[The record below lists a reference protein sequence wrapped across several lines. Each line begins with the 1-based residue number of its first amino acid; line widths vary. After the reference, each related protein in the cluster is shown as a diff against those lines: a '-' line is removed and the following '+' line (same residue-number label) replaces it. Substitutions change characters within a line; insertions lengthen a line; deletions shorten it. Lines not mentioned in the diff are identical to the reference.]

1 MLRRLLPAAAFAGAA
16 LLTSSPLAA
25 QSPSEFYDQQCA
37 GCHTIGGGAAAG
49 PDLRD
54 VSRRRDRDWLI
65 RFLLD
70 PDAFKSDPVVVRM
83 IEESGGLEMPRT
95 EGLTREMA
103 AALIDLI
110 DQRSG
115 ATEVGSGAT
124 KVAPYG
130 VDAGA
135 TKVAPYGLDAGA
147 TKVAPYEEADIARGH
162 DLFTGRA
169 RLSSDGPP
177 CVHCHDAATLAAPGG
192 GRMGPDLTRVTE
204 RLGGARG
211 VAGWL
216 RAAPTPV
223 MRAVYARAA
232 LSPEEPRLLAAF
244 LDDASARAPVPPQS
258 RAVPF
263 VTAALVLGTI
273 AVALIGALGSQRFRG
288 VRAPMVDAATR
299 RRRPAGGAQ

>member
-1 MLRRLLPAAAFAGAA
+1 MFQRLLLPAAVAGVV
-16 LLTSSPLAA
+16 LLAHPQAA

-37 GCHTIGGGAAAG
+37 GCHTIGQGAAAG

-54 VSRRRDRDWLI
+54 LSRRRDREWVV

-70 PDAFKSDPVVVRM
+70 PDAFKADPVVARM

-115 ATEVGSGAT
+115 AT
-124 KVAPYG
+124 KVAPYQKP
-130 VDAGA
+130 D
-135 TKVAPYGLDAGA
+135 P
-147 TKVAPYEEADIARGH
+147 ADVARGH
-162 DLFTGRA
+162 DLFSGRA
-169 RLSSDGPP
+169 RLASGGPP
-177 CVHCHDAATLAAPGG
+177 CVHCHDAAALGAPGG
-192 GRMGPDLTRVTE
+192 GRLGPDLTRVTE

-216 RAAPTPV
+216 RASPTPV
-223 MRAVYARAA
+223 MRAVYGSAA
-232 LSPEEPRLLAAF
+232 FTQDEPGLLAAF
-244 LDDASARAPVPPQS
+244 LHDASARAPVPPS
-258 RAVPF
+258 ARAVPF

-273 AVALIGALGSQRFRG
+273 AVALIAVLGSQRFRS
-288 VRAPMVDAATR
+288 VRAPMVAGAAKR
-299 RRRPAGGAQ
+299 AQASGGSQ